1 MANHH
6 STPLFL
12 GKKVTKTASLVFA
25 ISILLLLGQIPTAS
39 SQILSNPTNL
49 SLYLELAP
57 AHVESGKSVHS
68 IGYVYLTNKQGV
80 PTAPP
85 IDTVIQLKSDNPR
98 LASVVDNITIN
109 TSENYARFDVKVTG
123 VSGETTIS
131 ATHNGKTVYKNFK
144 IGVDESFL
152 PNDISLQ
159 INLPTKEMHVNSEMP
174 FSVFLKTSDGV
185 VVRAPYDIE
194 IFLDYEDT
202 LATTNVEKLVIKK
215 GDFYAWGII
224 QSHEKVGSAFLRAI
238 EPNLSLDTAES
249 IRLSS
254 TLPSSLD
261 IDIFPKMV
269 SGTTDRTIDIFVSL
283 LDSDGNP
290 TITPEDIELELFS
303 DHQQY
308 VGVNL
313 DKTMKEQNAVIKK
326 GEFGYHLKQRL
337 SLQNLVSEVMIGVSA
352 PGLGVATDQFTVVGE
367 NLSTNDPKVNEK
379 TVEIFTLKKIPS
391 EATSIVVYQINAVE
405 DDDDDPVISDGE
417 ISSDDGLI
425 NSIDDL
431 QEGELYPLQS
441 NENLLST
448 GSIQMINVVS
458 DASSIIKIDT
468 PGNIQSSSSY
478 GTAIISSGQNN
489 GKVMLSAIIKGV
501 GADSILTEV
510 VNTLQQEEIKLF
522 SPLGDDSILFDN
534 NGYFDLF
541 LIPMDSKNRPI
552 IMEQDS
558 KYLITPI
565 NELIEINKKE
575 TFSYSTLHSDSFNVE
590 SEEILEL
597 KAIPIGVES
606 DMSLET
612 VKTFSVQSSSKMQIY
627 LPKQNLNVND
637 EENVAVVQIVD
648 FLGNPIKSSQDIKLK
663 TVSHDP
669 SIVYF
674 IENPIIPEGKSYVTF
689 PIFTNDKLG
698 NTLISSNAKG
708 ILGSEVEI
716 DVSSSLAKL
725 KIFTSGLD
733 TPIAENEFRE
743 LKLFVDDENA
753 ESVDGALI
761 NLETDSNIT
770 ITPSNVRTGA
780 DGSATVNLQA
790 INGPQGILTIF
801 ASAEGY
807 ADGEETFTL
816 DVISPPTTSIG
827 TIELELPEFTL
838 YFVLAAIGVIISMV
852 VVFLRKKNTT
862 NEEEYEEEL
871 DI

>member
-1 MANHH
+1 VANHH
-6 STPLFL
+6 SHSLFL
-12 GKKVTKTASLVFA
+12 EKKVTKTASLVFA
-25 ISILLLLGQIPTAS
+25 ISILLIFGQITAAS

-49 SLYLELAP
+49 SLHLELAP
-57 AHVESGKSVHS
+57 AHVESGKSIHS

-85 IDTVIQLKSDNPR
+85 IDTVIQLESDNPR

-109 TSENYARFDVKVTG
+109 ANENHARFDVRVAG
-123 VSGETTIS
+123 ASGETTIS
-131 ATHNGKTVYKNFK
+131 ATHNGETVYKNFK

-185 VVRAPYDIE
+185 VVRAPYDLE
-194 IFLDYEDT
+194 VFLDYEDI

-290 TITPEDIELELFS
+290 TITPEDIELQLFS

-326 GEFGYHLKQRL
+326 GEFGYHLKQSL

-405 DDDDDPVISDGE
+405 DDDDDPVISDSE
-417 ISSDDGLI
+417 ISSDDSLI

-489 GKVMLSAIIKGV
+489 GKVMLSATIKGV

-669 SIVYF
+669 SIVHF

-708 ILGSEVEI
+708 IIGSEVEI

-733 TPIAENEFRE
+733 TPITENEFRE

-761 NLETDSNIT
+761 NFETDSNVT

-790 INGPQGILTIF
+790 INGPQGIFTIF

-807 ADGEETFTL
+807 AGGEETFTL
-816 DVISPPTTSIG
+816 DVISPDTTSIG